1 MICLLSEIKAQRHD
15 EEADEEDDSA
25 AKYSIVDRYQR
36 LLHEMACLKSDLESG
51 KAGIVSSDQPVSTD
65 QLKELVGALE
75 TQLEQHKLHEIL
87 GPDAKGL
94 SLDTQSSIQKY
105 DYKCS

>member
-1 MICLLSEIKAQRHD
+1 MLRFSEIKIQNVERGEAVD
-15 EEADEEDDSA
+15 EEEIPSP
-25 AKYSIVDRYQR
+25 SVVDRYQR
-36 LLHEMACLKSDLESG
+36 LLQEIAHLKADLDSG
-51 KAGIVSSDQPVSTD
+51 KAGIISSDQPVSAD

-94 SLDTQSSIQKY
+94 ALDTQASIQKWVPY
-105 DYKCS
+105 QLC